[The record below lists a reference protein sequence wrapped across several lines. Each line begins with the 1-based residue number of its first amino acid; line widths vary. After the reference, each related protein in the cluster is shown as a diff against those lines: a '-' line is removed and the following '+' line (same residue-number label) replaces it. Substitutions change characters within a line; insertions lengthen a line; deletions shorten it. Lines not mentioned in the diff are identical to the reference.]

1 MNKIITNY
9 CYDSIVDKIRSF
21 LNLSASLQQISKLT
35 TNQQAYNKSASLQQ
49 DQAIF
54 FKYI

>member
-21 LNLSASLQQISKLT
+21 LNLSASLQQ
-35 TNQQAYNKSASLQQ
+35 